1 MVKNEIKPNEANLVT
16 ETCLLVIKRTTQK
29 RNYPNEKRLEKTE
42 KKEGKWKRNGE
53 GKERERGDREKKR
66 ALPPADQGAPS
77 TSPRLGLDGLPADE
91 PAQLSERHSFTGAA
105 PVVMGVDS
113 NAARGS
119 SNRRS
124 RTLHRFTAKIAVMAG
139 SEQQG

>member
-1 MVKNEIKPNEANLVT
+1 MGRE
-16 ETCLLVIKRTTQK
+16 
-29 RNYPNEKRLEKTE
+29 
-42 KKEGKWKRNGE
+42 
-53 GKERERGDREKKR
+53 ERERGETESKRGRYHQQIRECR
-66 ALPPADQGAPS
+66 RW
-77 TSPRLGLDGLPADE
+77 PRDWGVDGLPANE

-113 NAARGS
+113 HAVSGK

-124 RTLHRFTAKIAVMAG
+124 RTLHRFAAKIAVMAG